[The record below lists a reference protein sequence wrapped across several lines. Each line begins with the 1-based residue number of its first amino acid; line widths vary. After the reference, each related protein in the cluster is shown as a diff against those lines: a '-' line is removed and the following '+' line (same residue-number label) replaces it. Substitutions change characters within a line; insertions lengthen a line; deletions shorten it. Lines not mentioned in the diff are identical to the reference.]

1 MTTQRETA
9 GFAALAGLIAIL
21 LGGPAAGAFEPV
33 SLAAPTAPIRL
44 SVLGTY
50 RGNVFSRNTPATP
63 PAYDPATRRLFVGS
77 VDRGAIDVLDISNPA
92 SPRKAAAINLK
103 RYGEPNSLATRRGLL
118 AAAVKNPTDE
128 SDVGKVLLFRT
139 DGAQSRLSAK
149 PIELPTPS
157 RIAFTPDGHR
167 LVVTLSGAP
176 NDDYSRDPEAGVAII
191 DLASGGRDICRL
203 AESCHLRPT
212 VRIVNFRRYNAQKAA
227 LIAAGVRIYG
237 PNNPTVAQDLNPE
250 GLAVAKDSRRAW
262 VTLER
267 NNAIAEIDL
276 EQAQVVDLFA
286 FGSKDHAVAGNG
298 FDASD
303 QDGGINIRAW
313 PVRSFYSADGIAAL
327 GEGRQ
332 TFLITANEGDPKDT
346 DVYSEKIRVGEDAY
360 VLDPRRF
367 PNAALLK
374 QDSRLGRLQV
384 TKVDGDT
391 DRDGDFDR
399 IFMLGSRSLAV
410 WTTEGKLV
418 FDSGNDFEQI
428 TARAVPAWFNTGE
441 DENKLDSRSDDR
453 GPEPEHLTVG
463 RIGRHTYAFIG
474 FERIG
479 GIIVYEVTN
488 PRTPRFVQYINNRN
502 FALDP
507 KTECPE
513 KEQPMTPRCI
523 QVGDL
528 EPEGFVFI
536 SRRESPIGVP
546 LLAVIHELSDS
557 TTLYRIDRI
566 RRTP

>member
-1 MTTQRETA
+1 
-9 GFAALAGLIAIL
+9 
-21 LGGPAAGAFEPV
+21 
-33 SLAAPTAPIRL
+33 
-44 SVLGTY
+44 
-50 RGNVFSRNTPATP
+50 
-63 PAYDPATRRLFVGS
+63 
-77 VDRGAIDVLDISNPA
+77 
-92 SPRKAAAINLK
+92 
-103 RYGEPNSLATRRGLL
+103 
-118 AAAVKNPTDE
+118 
-128 SDVGKVLLFRT
+128 
-139 DGAQSRLSAK
+139 
-149 PIELPTPS
+149 
-157 RIAFTPDGHR
+157 
-167 LVVTLSGAP
+167 
-176 NDDYSRDPEAGVAII
+176 
-191 DLASGGRDICRL
+191 
-203 AESCHLRPT
+203 
-212 VRIVNFRRYNAQKAA
+212 
-227 LIAAGVRIYG
+227 
-237 PNNPTVAQDLNPE
+237 
-250 GLAVAKDSRRAW
+250 

-286 FGSKDHAVAGNG
+286 LGSKDHAAAGNG

-303 QDGGINIRAW
+303 QDGGINIRTW

-327 GEGRQ
+327 GEGRW

-346 DVYSEKIRVGEDAY
+346 DAYSEKIRVGEDAY

-418 FDSGNDFEQI
+418 FDSGNAFERI
-428 TARAVPAWFNTGE
+428 TAKAVPGYFNTAE

-453 GPEPEHLTVG
+453 GPEPEHLTIGHV
-463 RIGRHTYAFIG
+463 GRHTYAFIG

-513 KEQPMTPRCI
+513 QGQPITPRCI
-523 QVGDL
+523 RVGDL

-536 SRRESPIGVP
+536 PRRDSPIGVP
-546 LLAVIHELSDS
+546 LLAAIHELSDS

-566 RRTP
+566 RRAP